1 MVRSRRC
8 QPFIE
13 RLGLTILPRK
23 LRFFDRPMDAY
34 FRIVPANSRF
44 ALGVVNSG
52 ALVLDFGEVGN
63 HAETACKP
71 GRRPHLLLVFG
82 GNFHTEPSPQGGGS
96 FAYI

>member
-23 LRFFDRPMDAY
+23 LRFFDRPLDAN

-44 ALGVVNSG
+44 TLGVVNSG
-52 ALVLDFGEVGN
+52 ALVLDFGKVGDR
-63 HAETACKP
+63 AETACKS
-71 GRRPHLLLVFG
+71 GRRPHLPLVFG
-82 GNFHTEPSPQGGGS
+82 GNLHTEPSSQRGGS
-96 FAYI
+96 FAN